1 MLRITKIRSRT
12 VFASVVGIL
21 AIAVNATNAN
31 ADTYSS
37 NGNTGSN
44 GNSAKGNGAGNT
56 ALNTAVEWYKD
67 SGIRLGGWING
78 GATFNPSQSSG
89 FNGPVT
95 FTDQSNRAQLNQ
107 FYVYLQRAVVAEGS
121 SWDFGFRAD
130 FMFGSDAIFTQ
141 AYGVPAFDVTT
152 GQPLSRSNWDLDI
165 CCASTKYY
173 GVAFPQVFAE
183 AYVPVGNGLNVKVG
197 HFYTPIGYESVPAPD
212 NFFYSHAYTM
222 QYGEPFTHTGG
233 LGNYNINK
241 NWMFMGGV
249 TTGSA
254 TGGWD
259 GGFDKQ
265 LGNWGGL
272 AGITWT
278 SDDMGTSANLSG
290 SYSATSTRSSEPWM
304 LYSVVLKHQFTLKTH
319 FVFQH
324 DHGFA
329 GGVLLNGVIQDAEW
343 YGINTHFYYDLMP
356 ELSVGVRAEW
366 FRDRDGFRVFSPGRV
381 AAATN
386 NRGFSY
392 ALGSN
397 QLNNSFAAPADYYG
411 VTVGMNWKAAK
422 TLKLDW
428 KAMQQFNVR
437 PNVRYDAADGLHG
450 LDYRPFG
457 GHKDQVVLSLD
468 FMVPF

>member
-1 MLRITKIRSRT
+1 
-12 VFASVVGIL
+12 
-21 AIAVNATNAN
+21 
-31 ADTYSS
+31 
-37 NGNTGSN
+37 
-44 GNSAKGNGAGNT
+44 
-56 ALNTAVEWYKD
+56 
-67 SGIRLGGWING
+67 
-78 GATFNPSQSSG
+78 
-89 FNGPVT
+89 
-95 FTDQSNRAQLNQ
+95 
-107 FYVYLQRAVVAEGS
+107 
-121 SWDFGFRAD
+121 
-130 FMFGSDAIFTQ
+130 
-141 AYGVPAFDVTT
+141 
-152 GQPLSRSNWDLDI
+152 
-165 CCASTKYY
+165 
-173 GVAFPQVFAE
+173 
-183 AYVPVGNGLNVKVG
+183 
-197 HFYTPIGYESVPAPD
+197 
-212 NFFYSHAYTM
+212 M

-265 LGNWGGL
+265 LANWGGL

-278 SDDMGTSANLSG
+278 SDDMGSSANLSG

-304 LYSVVLKHQFTLKTH
+304 LYSLVLKHKFTPKTH

-329 GGVLLNGVIQDAEW
+329 GGVLLNGAIQDVEW

-392 ALGSN
+392 ALGPN
-397 QLNNSFAAPADYYG
+397 QLNNSVAAPADYYA